1 MKVDEIKLVEE
12 EKIKFSKKFF
22 ILMNL
27 LISNQHNS
35 YFEYYIFL
43 LIFSLQMIT
52 SFFSENIKAYDI
64 ENNISDKILN
74 IIEKIVR
81 GAEILKEDKNF
92 FDIFIYMITIYLI
105 IFITLFLHV
114 ILNTSFYDYYNL
126 KHKIINYMIKINMFI
141 LFNIINSIFFLQ
153 LCFDND
159 INLNL
164 NKNYC
169 TQKNNIA
176 LFILSF
182 IDMIIINI
190 ITFLELIFYTNSFF
204 VESNPYSH
212 IISFYDFLLFSINL
226 ILTITLNLI
235 EEFKKTFFFVLN
247 IILGLFLIYY
257 FILLMPYTNSKNNFI
272 WLNIISFYTFTGI
285 YSFIFNY
292 IDLSEKGL
300 FLIISLIIICFIIK
314 SYFQMFENKLFNK
327 TPFYLISNNYYL
339 LYYIREIYYKV
350 IELENY
356 NKKSKNFLIGI
367 IQLHMIECPNAECI
381 TKNKNKLYLPIT
393 KEWSDR
399 NKAFILDKIFLK
411 FFTIS
416 VFEYFIKK
424 NYYCPQMIIDISLYY
439 LNVIGNYCK
448 SFEYYQ
454 KVKYMKLNILEYFS
468 FKRLEIK
475 LKYKLNE
482 RMNKNEK
489 ECNNISKINFSLYF
503 KYRNLSYSLYKEIFN
518 DINLNI
524 KFWNNYEEKKDILDF
539 NKLFLIVDGIQK
551 SKKKVEQIWD
561 NLFAIY
567 TGLNNEYELYLDYI
581 ENINDDNNLKR
592 YLETIGKKSVEDFN
606 FDKNYYNILFSSET
620 GICLLTKDGIIKKV
634 NKRFCDIFKCDYNYI
649 IHSKI
654 NKFMPKLIKLNHD
667 NFLNNFN
674 NNYHKKIVDKEIFTY
689 ALTEDKFLI
698 KISKITRIFPV
709 LNNSLYFMALI
720 NIEKIEDIILIDNEF
735 NIDGMSEL
743 LYKKLKL
750 KSINLLFEYSIPFYV
765 ICKKFINFYKIF
777 LKGQKNNVD
786 DNNKNI
792 FNDSFYSKSNIN
804 DLIIEEKNFGEKDF
818 QENNF
823 EINENMELEYE
834 IKIPRFLNI
843 LSRITSLSPE
853 KQKDFFL
860 GSYRD
865 NEILLEKKQSIQ
877 ISNIKQK
884 YKLSDKL
891 NILSLNPDCL
901 TPCVSKKIN
910 VPKINLNIINIPYN
924 EEKDDNIDIYED
936 CLKKLKLSKEYF
948 FSDNYEY
955 LEMLIDK
962 ETIGENIKKIKFNF
976 TFQKINFGDNYYY
989 FLIRCI
995 DNKDEDNFDSN
1006 SEMNLK
1012 STNINNIIKNKIC
1025 EFISLFEIK
1034 EKDID
1039 IFKLNEKNFLAIKNK
1054 DNQFQILLERSL
1066 KNMNLYSRVHGVKNV
1081 NNELLDENAS
1091 QTSNSSY
1098 NNNLSRIEKINEKK
1112 NLIHKQKKFNFLEKF
1127 KKIPLFW
1134 LLISI
1139 IFAFLIYNNFFI
1151 LSEES
1156 QQLSIFNSEFYLMIL
1171 YITQIQNSF
1180 IDIYYLFI
1188 NQNNNFIINNYLGS
1202 NENYFN
1208 FLSQNIIDNYKFSL
1222 NLINNYEKN
1231 IHIYINKKKIN
1242 AWYPIYNNF
1251 YFNFN
1256 INTFENMPFIEKES
1270 LFNAFSFCKMIKNN
1284 SINYDSLSENE
1295 KDEIVYNRYQIIE
1308 ILYNYLMPILYS
1320 FLPNFLAN
1328 FLQYNKDLKKSI
1340 VLTIIVYSFITFII
1354 IILIEII
1361 LFKGMFN
1368 INQGFIKVD
1377 KIPKN
1382 MVSNVITKLEN
1393 FKIFHQNKFEFE
1405 NNINT
1410 KKNKN
1415 NQKEINI
1422 RKIKSEEEEDNNKE
1436 DLNLINK
1443 NVNSNGFSFD
1453 SKKIKRINIVYQ
1465 IQKLVL
1471 FMLLNVSGM
1480 MIILYLNINILI
1492 ERNSSIIYGETYMNQ
1507 ILLELSTRFLTLK
1520 CIIIKCKYN
1529 SILELNLVEYSYKNI
1544 FIKSLK
1550 NFPYLHNFY
1559 YNKYLSDICLTIY
1572 EINSDKYINCKNND
1586 ILISMNNSIA
1596 LFEVFNFSMN
1606 EIYELYMK
1614 NLHDNEL
1621 YDGLDIFN
1629 LSNYNNLIRNYYN
1642 HLLPIA
1648 ISQKDAFEK
1657 GYEDE
1662 KNKRIKHFL
1671 ILGVIW
1677 LILIIYFLFYSQTKF
1692 LNKMKKIIITS
1703 MYFIKVIPTN
1713 YILNT
1718 PDLEN
1723 WLENINIS
1731 K

>member
-1 MKVDEIKLVEE
+1 MNKDEIKLFED
-12 EKIKFSKKFF
+12 EKINFSTKFY

-64 ENNISDKILN
+64 ENNTSDKILN

-81 GAEILKEDKNF
+81 GAEILKEDKNI
-92 FDIFIYMITIYLI
+92 FDIFVYMITIYLI
-105 IFITLFLHV
+105 IFITLFFHI
-114 ILNTSFYDYYNL
+114 ILNTTFYDYYNL
-126 KHKIINYMIKINMFI
+126 KHKIINYMIKINLYI
-141 LFNIINSIFFLQ
+141 LFNTINSIFFLQ

-159 INLNL
+159 INPNF
-164 NKNYC
+164 NRIYC
-169 TQKNNIA
+169 TQKNNKAI
-176 LFILSF
+176 FILSF
-182 IDMIIINI
+182 INMIIINI
-190 ITFLELIFYTNSFF
+190 ITFLELIFYNNCFF

-235 EEFKKTFFFVLN
+235 EEFKKTFFFILN

-257 FILLMPYTNSKNNFI
+257 FIHLMPYTNSKNNFI
-272 WLNIISFYTFTGI
+272 WFNIISFYTFTGI

-300 FLIISLIIICFIIK
+300 FLIISLIIIHFIIK
-314 SYFQMFENKLFNK
+314 SYFQIFENKLFNK
-327 TPFYLISNNYYL
+327 KPFYLISNNYYL
-339 LYYIREIYYKV
+339 LYYIREIYYKI
-350 IELENY
+350 IELEFY
-356 NKKSKNFLIGI
+356 NKKSKNFLIAI
-367 IQLHMIECPNAECI
+367 IQLHMIECPNAECV
-381 TKNKNKLYLPIT
+381 TKNNNKLYLPIT

-411 FFTIS
+411 FFIIS

-424 NYYCPQMIIDISLYY
+424 NYYCPQMIINISLYY

-454 KVKYMKLNILEYFS
+454 KVKYMKLNICEYFS
-468 FKRLEIK
+468 LKRLEIK
-475 LKYKLNE
+475 LRHKLNE
-482 RMNKNEK
+482 QMYKNEK
-489 ECNNISKINFSLYF
+489 ESRNISKINFSLYF
-503 KYRNLSYSLYKEIFN
+503 KYRNLSYTLYKEIIN

-524 KFWNNYEEKKDILDF
+524 KFWNNYEENKEILDF
-539 NKLFLIVDGIQK
+539 NRLFLIIDLIQK

-561 NLFAIY
+561 NLFDIY
-567 TGLNNEYELYLDYI
+567 IGINNEYELYLDYI
-581 ENINDDNNLKR
+581 EQINDDTNLKR
-592 YLETIGKKSVEDFN
+592 YLETIGKKSVEDN
-606 FDKNYYNILFSSET
+606 LEKNYYNILFSSET

-634 NKRFCDIFKCDYNYI
+634 NKSFCEIFKCDYNYI

-654 NKFMPKLIKLNHD
+654 NKFMPKLIEKNHD
-667 NFLNNFN
+667 NFLNNFF
-674 NNYHKKIVDKEIFTY
+674 NNYNKKIVDKEIFTY
-689 ALTEDKFLI
+689 ALTEDKYLI

-709 LNNSLYFMALI
+709 LNNELYFMALI
-720 NIEKIEDIILIDNEF
+720 NLENIEDIILIDNEF
-735 NIDGMSEL
+735 NIDGMSKL
-743 LYKKLKL
+743 LYKKLRL
-750 KSINLLFEYSIPFYV
+750 KSNLFNDYSIPFYV

-777 LKGQKNNVD
+777 LKGKKNNVD

-792 FNDSFYSKSNIN
+792 LNDSLYSKSNVNEFI
-804 DLIIEEKNFGEKDF
+804 LEEKNFGENDF

-823 EINENMELEYE
+823 EINENMELEYD
-834 IKIPRFLNI
+834 IIIPRFVNI
-843 LSRITSLSPE
+843 LSKINSLSPE
-853 KQKDFFL
+853 KQKDFFS

-865 NEILLEKKQSIQ
+865 NEILIEKNETFQ
-877 ISNIKQK
+877 ISHKK
-884 YKLSDKL
+884 KSTKKFDDKL
-891 NILSLNPDCL
+891 NVLTLNTESL
-901 TPCVSKKIN
+901 TPSILKKKII
-910 VPKINLNIINIPYN
+910 PKINFNFINN
-924 EEKDDNIDIYED
+924 EEKEENMNIYED
-936 CLKKLKLSKEYF
+936 CLKKLKLSKDYF
-948 FSDNYEY
+948 FNDNYEY
-955 LEMLIDK
+955 LENLIDNESK
-962 ETIGENIKKIKFNF
+962 GDKIKKIKFNF
-976 TFQKINFGDNYYY
+976 TFQKVDFGNNYYY
-989 FLIRCI
+989 FLVRCI

-1012 STNINNIIKNKIC
+1012 NTNISNLVKNKIC
-1025 EFISLFEIK
+1025 EFISIFEINPI
-1034 EKDID
+1034 EID
-1039 IFKLNEKNFLAIKNK
+1039 IFHLNEKNFITIKNK
-1054 DNQFQILLERSL
+1054 DNNIQNLLKDEL
-1066 KNMNLYSRVHGVKNV
+1066 ENMKLYSRVHGAKKE

-1091 QTSNSSY
+1091 QTSNSSF

-1127 KKIPLFW
+1127 KHIPLFW

-1139 IFAFLIYNNFFI
+1139 LFAFLIYCCFFI

-1156 QQLSIFNSEFYLMIL
+1156 QKLSIFNNEFYLMIL
-1171 YITQIQNSF
+1171 YIIQIQISF

-1208 FLSQNIIDNYKFSL
+1208 FLSQNIIDNYKLSL

-1256 INTFENMPFIEKES
+1256 INTFENMPFIERES

-1393 FKIFHQNKFEFE
+1393 FKIFHQNKFVFE

-1410 KKNKN
+1410 KKNQN
-1415 NQKEINI
+1415 NKKEINI
-1422 RKIKSEEEEDNNKE
+1422 KKIKTEEEDNNKE

-1453 SKKIKRINIVYQ
+1453 SKKIKRINIIYQ

-1471 FMLLNVSGM
+1471 YMLLNVSFM
-1480 MIILYLNINILI
+1480 MIILYLNIDILL

-1520 CIIIKCKYN
+1520 CIILKCKYN
-1529 SILELNLVEYSYKNI
+1529 STIELNLIEYSYKNI

-1559 YNKYLSDICLTIY
+1559 YNKYLSDICATIY
-1572 EINSDKYINCKNND
+1572 EINSEKYINCKNND
-1586 ILISMNNSIA
+1586 ILLAMNNSVA
-1596 LFEVFNFSMN
+1596 LFDVFNFSMN

-1614 NLHDNEL
+1614 NLDDNEL
-1621 YDGLDIFN
+1621 YDGLEIFN
-1629 LSNYNNLIRNYYN
+1629 LTVYNSLTKNYYN
-1642 HLLPIA
+1642 HLMPIA

-1662 KNKRIKHFL
+1662 KNKRIKHFI